1 MHCLNCNAANPDN
14 HRFCEGCGASFSL
27 PVIQACPACG
37 YACGLSAKFCGG
49 CGIALDRRD
58 GALVAKAQ
66 AAPPSDVWGELK
78 QATVLFADIVGSTEH
93 IAALDPEQ
101 AMEHLRPVI
110 HSMCDAVERYG
121 GTVIRTLG
129 DGIMALFGVP
139 KSLEGHAVLA
149 CEAALIM
156 QAGFQHA
163 PAGLQVRVGLH
174 SGQVA
179 SDPHDAKG
187 GRGGGAHGLTIHLAS
202 RVVALAQP
210 GGVCMT
216 GATKALLGQTCRVL
230 PMGDYPLK
238 GIIGLTP
245 IFELLGMANQQP
257 DAAGSQWVS
266 PFHGRSLEID
276 ILLAALARAQAGDA
290 RVVGISAEPGG
301 GKSRLCQEFVQRC
314 RSQGLQVCEVRAQLY
329 GHATPLQ
336 PVLELLRNF
345 YFCIAA
351 TDTPDIARTRIAQR
365 LQALQASSDDVELM
379 AEFLGV
385 AAPDAAA
392 SPLSPRAKHQ
402 RMLELLRLL
411 VRDDAGTST
420 VLLLEDLHWLDEASE
435 AFVATLVDAVAGT
448 HTLVVM
454 NYRPHYTPAW
464 AQAPH
469 FTRLDLPDLAAADMH
484 SLVAGLLGTRPELAE
499 VCKLVVARSA
509 GNPFFAEELAH
520 TLIDSALLA
529 GLECGLP
536 PGRLEQIEHALP
548 ATVQAV
554 IGAKVDQ
561 LGEPEKTLLQMC
573 AIIGK
578 EIPMAVIEQVAS
590 PLRAVLERGLA
601 GLRQAGLILQQ
612 PDQAT
617 RQFVFR
623 HPIIQEVTYGMQ
635 LKVRRVSLHGAVA
648 QAMEAFYRDRL
659 DEFAGLIAYH
669 YEAAQAFLRAA
680 EYTSRS
686 ARWIG
691 GTDSAQAIKLWHKVR
706 DLLQDQVRE
715 SEVDRLRAMAC
726 SKIVFLGWR
735 QGLTIEAAQPLI
747 DEAVCLAQ
755 NADPRLI
762 ELLLFVEGRMGQA
775 NGGPADMYV
784 RKMHAAISLQE
795 RPRGSGRATTL
806 HAALC
811 QAYGWAGLLR
821 EALSAN
827 DVGLAGVR
835 GVERFDQEFV
845 GFSIEQWLLGMRGRL
860 LVRMGRF
867 NGARECLQQV
877 LNSGD
882 PNVDPVLLQI
892 AHWGYVELG
901 GVLGDAV
908 MAQSHA
914 SMAVGI
920 AAVNGSPYM
929 RVLGL
934 CCVATAKRVARDYKG
949 ALQALLAALDV
960 IRGGNVAMEFETELL
975 ASVAECHSHSDEIE
989 LVIAVADE
997 TIALSRQRNSR
1008 IPECRAL
1015 IVKGNALLK
1024 RNGEGDVVAATRLFE
1039 LVASLIELTGASIYA
1054 GLLNRAGA
1062 EGPLRP
1068 ILGSNAVFSE
1078 RVGPAE

>member
-1 MHCLNCNAANPDN
+1 MHCLNCNAANPDT
-14 HRFCEGCGASFSL
+14 HRFCESCGASFT
-27 PVIQACPACG
+27 QACPACS
-37 YACGLSAKFCGG
+37 YACGLNAKFCGG
-49 CGIALDRRD
+49 CGIELDRRD
-58 GALVAKAQ
+58 GALVAKVQ
-66 AAPPSDVWGELK
+66 AAPPSDAWGELK

-93 IAALDPEQ
+93 IAGLDPEQ

-110 HSMCDAVERYG
+110 HSMCDAVERFG

-129 DGIMALFGVP
+129 DGVMALFGVP

-149 CEAALIM
+149 CEAALSM
-156 QAGFQHA
+156 QATFSRA

-210 GGVCMT
+210 GGVCVT
-216 GATKALLGQTCRVL
+216 GATKALLGQTCRVQ
-230 PMGDYPLK
+230 PMGDHALK
-238 GIIGLTP
+238 GIMGLTP
-245 IFELLGMANQQP
+245 IFELLGMANPQP
-257 DAAGSQWVS
+257 DATARNQWVS
-266 PFHGRSLEID
+266 PFHGRSLEMD
-276 ILLAALARAQAGDA
+276 ILQAALARAQAGDA

-314 RSQGLQVCEVRAQLY
+314 RSQGLRVCEVRAQLY

-345 YFCIAA
+345 YFGIAA

-365 LQALQASSDDVELM
+365 MQPLLVGNDDVELVG
-379 AEFLGV
+379 EFLGV
-385 AAPDAAA
+385 AAPDATA

-411 VRDDAGTST
+411 VRDDAGACA

-435 AFVATLVDAVAGT
+435 AFVAALVDAVAGT

-454 NYRPHYTPAW
+454 NYRPHFQPAW

-469 FTRLDLPDLAAADMH
+469 FTRLDLPDLAANDMH
-484 SLVAGLLGTRPELAE
+484 SLVAGLLGARPQLAE

-509 GNPFFAEELAH
+509 GNPFFAEELAR

-529 GLECGLP
+529 DIEGGLP

-590 PLRAVLERGLA
+590 PLRAVLEQGLA
-601 GLRQAGLILQQ
+601 GLRQAGLILQL

-669 YEAAQAFLRAA
+669 YEAAQAFVRAA
-680 EYTSRS
+680 EFMGRG

-706 DLLQDQVRE
+706 DLLQGQVRE
-715 SEVDRLRAMAC
+715 SDVDRLRAMAC

-735 QGLTIEAAQPLI
+735 QGLPLNVAQPLI
-747 DEAVCLAQ
+747 DEAVGLAQ
-755 NADPRLI
+755 AVDPRLT
-762 ELLLFVEGRMGQA
+762 ELLLFVEGRMVQA
-775 NGGPADMYV
+775 NGGPADAYV
-784 RKMHAAISLQE
+784 SKMRQAISLQK
-795 RPRGSGRATTL
+795 RPIASGRATTL

-821 EALSAN
+821 EALSAS
-827 DVGLAGVR
+827 DVALAGLRNVD
-835 GVERFDQEFV
+835 RFDEEFV
-845 GFSIEQWLLGMRGRL
+845 GFSIEHWILAMRGRL

-867 NGARECLQQV
+867 EDARVCFYRMLDSAGA
-877 LNSGD
+877 N
-882 PNVDPVLLQI
+882 PDPVLLQI
-892 AHWGYVELG
+892 AHYGYVDLG
-901 GVLGDAV
+901 WSAGDVDLARHHSRIV
-908 MAQSHA
+908 
-914 SMAVGI
+914 VDI
-920 AAVNGSPYM
+920 AKGNSSPYM
-929 RVLGL
+929 RVFGL
-934 CCVATAKRVARDYKG
+934 ASQALANSVASDHQG
-949 ALQALLAALDV
+949 ALQALNEALNLV
-960 IRGGNVAMEFETELL
+960 RNAGVAMEMEAEIL
-975 ASVAECHSHSDEIE
+975 ASVAECHARVGETDAAI
-989 LVIAVADE
+989 LAADE
-997 TIALSRQRNSR
+997 AIALSVRRDARLPQ
-1008 IPECRAL
+1008 CRAL
-1015 IVKGNALLK
+1015 MIKGGALVRLK
-1024 RNGEGDVVAATRLFE
+1024 CPGDSEEAQTLLAQAAN
-1039 LVASLIELTGASIYA
+1039 LIELTGASSYSA
-1054 GLLNRAGA
+1054 LLKRECDHWSLLSDSGL
-1062 EGPLRP
+1062 
-1068 ILGSNAVFSE
+1068 SNAHS
-1078 RVGPAE
+1078 